1 MNRKRT
7 IVLIISVLILV
18 AVVAI
23 GATKI
28 FGKKDNKDSTDEKK
42 EVVRRG
48 QFIVKVRESGNLEP
62 LISVD
67 VRSNVEGEIETL
79 YIQEGAVVEKEQPLL
94 KIDDEQVRE
103 QEKQASANRDA
114 RKAQVQQAALRI
126 DMTEKAAGERNHT
139 SPKCGRSGTGST

>member
-7 IVLIISVLILV
+7 IVLTISILILV

-23 GATKI
+23 GATQI
-28 FGKKDNKDSTDEKK
+28 LGKKDKDNDTNEKK

-48 QFIVKVRESGNLEP
+48 EFIVKVRESGNLEP

-79 YIQEGAVVEKEQPLL
+79 YIKEGAVVEKEQALL
-94 KIDDEQVRE
+94 KIDDEQVLE

-114 RKAQVQQAALRI
+114 RKAQVEQATLRI
-126 DMTEKAAGERNHT
+126 EMTEKQQESAITQARNAVEAAQ
-139 SPKCGRSGTGST
+139 GST